1 MDALGMQKKKI
12 LTFPSGNNQIS
23 KLCDLYGSD
32 KGTNSEN
39 VRFVS
44 GWHYHDYAYI
54 YELMFNS
61 IRLKV
66 QRILEVGIGTTDPSI
81 QSSMGKMGSPGAS
94 LRVWRDYFPSAE
106 VIGIDIDDKVLFTEE
121 RITTFQCDQTD
132 PESIGTFFRECH
144 IKSFEII
151 IDDGLHTEEAANV
164 FFENAWRRLELG
176 GFYFIEDA
184 SWWNGREIDFLE
196 AKGLK
201 YFCFSDSSEM
211 MPDDRTNPLWNKLIL
226 IMKDEENT

>member
-1 MDALGMQKKKI
+1 MDALDMQKKR
-12 LTFPSGNNQIS
+12 LLSFTSGDNQIS

-32 KGTNSEN
+32 KGTNSGN

-44 GWHYHDYAYI
+44 GWHYHDYASI

-66 QRILEVGIGTTDPSI
+66 QRVLEIGIGTTDPGI

-106 VIGIDIDDKVLFTEE
+106 VVGVDIDDKVLFEEE

-132 PESIGTFFRECH
+132 PKSIGAFFRKCH

-164 FFENAWRRLELG
+164 FFDNAWRRLELG

-184 SWWNGREIDFLE
+184 SWWNGSKIDFLE

-211 MPDDRTNPLWNKLIL
+211 TKENTTNPLWNKLIL
-226 IMKDEENT
+226 IIKDEESI